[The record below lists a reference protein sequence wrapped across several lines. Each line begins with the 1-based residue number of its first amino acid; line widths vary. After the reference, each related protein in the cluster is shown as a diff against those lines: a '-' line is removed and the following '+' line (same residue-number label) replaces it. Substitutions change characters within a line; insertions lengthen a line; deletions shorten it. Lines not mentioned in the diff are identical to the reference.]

1 MTDTA
6 AGGEFADFR
15 ASFLAEAEEHLQV
28 IEHSVLELDVDL
40 QSGEPDPRRLR
51 ELFRAAHTIKALAA
65 MLEFE
70 PLVELSHR
78 LESIL
83 RALERHT
90 LPFTQ
95 AVVDGLVDGS
105 KALSS
110 LVEDIRA
117 ERELQFPASLLQR
130 LDSLANLAAPPTP
143 PQPSDDALTDYEQ
156 NQIESALASG
166 KQVYEVRFI
175 PTAEAVERGVS
186 INSVRE
192 ALERLGQVVR
202 IRPEMAPESGGIAFL
217 ILVITNEPVS
227 AAAARTG
234 LDEGQFRVVTREV
247 PAAQPPR
254 PADPAAPRSSV
265 VRVEISRLDELMRLL
280 GELVITRAR
289 IGRAAAELER
299 GLRRDT
305 VYSLQEGS
313 LQMERQLR
321 SLREAIMRVR
331 IVHVREAF
339 GRMPLAIRDSAR
351 AAGKQ
356 VRLEM
361 TGEETEV
368 DKMLVDR
375 LVDPLTHLV
384 RNAVDHGIE
393 LPAQRRARGKPEEG
407 TVRISAGQSGDWI
420 VIQVSD
426 DGRGID
432 RDRVAEKAASL
443 GFSPEEIRESDDALL
458 RALCHPGLSTREQAG
473 RTSGRG
479 VGMDI
484 VRQRVREMNGDL
496 DLSTKPG
503 SGSTFTLRLPLT
515 LLIVEAL
522 IARSGGQRFAIPIS
536 TVEEV
541 AEIARDGIVSFNG
554 SRIVQ
559 HRGEVLQLLHLNQVF
574 HLQEERSDRPYH
586 HALVVI
592 VGGVRWAV
600 TLDQMV
606 GEQEV
611 VVKTLSDV
619 LARTPG
625 VIGATDLG
633 DGELALILDIPE
645 LVRHYREGHNRAA
658 EPEED
663 RNARRG

>member
-1 MTDTA
+1 VTEAGT
-6 AGGEFADFR
+6 GGEFADFR

-40 QSGEPDPRRLR
+40 QSGEPDARRLR
-51 ELFRAAHTIKALAA
+51 ELFRATHTIKALAA

-83 RALERHT
+83 RALEKRT
-90 LPFTQ
+90 LPFNQT
-95 AVVDGLVDGS
+95 VVDGLVDGAR
-105 KALSS
+105 ALSS
-110 LVEDIRA
+110 LVDDVRA
-117 ERELQFPASLLQR
+117 ERELPFPAPLLQQ
-130 LDSLANLAAPPTP
+130 LDSLAKLAASPSPPE
-143 PQPSDDALTDYEQ
+143 PSEDALTAYER
-156 NQIESALASG
+156 NQIDSALASG
-166 KQVYEVRFI
+166 NNVYEVRFT
-175 PTAEAVERGVS
+175 PTAETVQRGVS

-192 ALERLGQVVR
+192 EMERLGQVVR
-202 IRPEMAPESGGIAFL
+202 IRPEMTPESGGIVFV
-217 ILVITNEPVS
+217 ILVVTNEPASTV
-227 AAAARTG
+227 AARTG
-234 LDEGQFRVVTREV
+234 LDESLIHTVTGE
-247 PAAQPPR
+247 R
-254 PADPAAPRSSV
+254 PADQPAQTAAAVAPRSSV
-265 VRVEISRLDELMRLL
+265 VRVEIGRLDELMRLL
-280 GELVITRAR
+280 GELVITRSRIAR
-289 IGRAAAELER
+289 ATSELEMDA
-299 GLRRDT
+299 RRDT
-305 VYSLQEGS
+305 IYSLQES
-313 LQMERQLR
+313 SHQMERQLR

-331 IVHVREAF
+331 IVQVREAF
-339 GRMPLAIRDSAR
+339 GRMPLAVRDSAR
-351 AAGKQ
+351 AANKR

-361 TGEETEV
+361 AGEETEV

-375 LVDPLTHLV
+375 LIDPLMHLV

-393 LPAQRRARGKPEEG
+393 TPEQRRARGKPEEG
-407 TVRISAGQSGDWI
+407 TVRLSAHQSGDWI

-443 GFSPEEIRESDDALL
+443 GFSPEEVRSSDDALL
-458 RALCHPGLSTREQAG
+458 RALCHPGLSTREEAG

-479 VGMDI
+479 VGMDV
-484 VRQRVREMNGDL
+484 VRQRVREINGTL
-496 DLSTKPG
+496 DLSTRPG

-541 AEIARDGIVSFNG
+541 AEIARDGIVYFNG

-559 HRGEVLQLLHLNQVF
+559 HRGDVLPLLHLNQVF
-574 HLQEERSDRPYH
+574 HLQEERLERPYH
-586 HALVVI
+586 HALILI

-611 VVKTLSDV
+611 VVKTLSDD

-633 DGELALILDIPE
+633 DGELALILDIAE
-645 LVRHYREGHNRAA
+645 LVRHYREEHHSAA
-658 EPEED
+658 DLEEN